1 MGGANYAE
9 SYGIT
14 LLLIVPVT
22 VPLIQNLGIE
32 IQRAKNLHRARSVV
46 YFFIAISNVL
56 ISIPFIKL
64 WGPTGAALGTALSL
78 IAGNCIFMNV
88 YYQKKM
94 GLDMIYFWKQIL
106 KFVPAL
112 IIPTVFGIILR
123 KIWNVDSLGRFFAAA
138 GCFAV
143 VFCVSM
149 WCLGMNDNEKNMII
163 GPLKRI
169 YRKSRG

>member
-1 MGGANYAE
+1 
-9 SYGIT
+9 
-14 LLLIVPVT
+14 
-22 VPLIQNLGIE
+22 
-32 IQRAKNLHRARSVV
+32 
-46 YFFIAISNVL
+46 
-56 ISIPFIKL
+56 
-64 WGPTGAALGTALSL
+64 
-78 IAGNCIFMNV
+78 MNV

-123 KIWNVDSLGRFFAAA
+123 KVWIVDSLGRFFAAA

-149 WCLGMNDNEKNMII
+149 WCLGMNDKEKDMII